1 MQRLPIDISPKMDLY
16 FRRFFTAWLIEHLDD
31 GINISRSESE
41 GKLCMSQVEDRYRNF
56 IVEKIFSI
64 KISFYTQSGILKK
77 YFISFIFTNTFTTHI
92 CSNFLYFSDWRWFT
106 YEAFLLLFSFEFS
119 SSWCGFWKHNRL
131 FEFPPHRKN
140 LSHWSKQD
148 VPSLKLAQ
156 QLDTDHWAKLKGKV
170 R

>member
-1 MQRLPIDISPKMDLY
+1 MHEPS
-16 FRRFFTAWLIEHLDD
+16 RRSLSKFYC
-31 GINISRSESE
+31 
-41 GKLCMSQVEDRYRNF
+41 GKNF
-56 IVEKIFSI
+56 FSI

-77 YFISFIFTNTFTTHI
+77 YFISFILTNTFTTHI
-92 CSNFLYFSDWRWFT
+92 CLNFLYFSDWRWFT

-148 VPSLKLAQ
+148 VPSLKLTQ